1 MAGRAKSRGP
11 RQTPSNLESGLGRD
25 SARNKLPSI
34 IAYEEDEKES
44 LAWKYLSLTQMID
57 LNQLTLEGVEE
68 RLREFLDLREC
79 QISLKDGI
87 ILDYYVSG
95 YWWAKEQN
103 FTMKQISS
111 FMTLLRVI
119 LDNVS
124 NKRLPLTDNVK
135 ELVKVMSGNNQSSSQ
150 PNDVNFP
157 NEESKAIINYIKIRS
172 QQLMLGIQ
180 FHMYHDIILSLS
192 GDNFLM
198 RICTIPDT
206 EILRTELEVE
216 LVMPPDPF
224 PLPLEE
230 GISWDIFASFVQLP
244 LKDSELEDAQ
254 EHEESKDT
262 TDITTRDRLAS
273 YTIDDVKLVLGQVTA
288 DVLGRVETEINEK
301 LHKQEEAYSARIEKL
316 KNP

>member
-157 NEESKAIINYIKIRS
+157 NEESKAIINYIKI
-172 QQLMLGIQ
+172 
-180 FHMYHDIILSLS
+180 SL
-192 GDNFLM
+192 FQHYKLYEF
-198 RICTIPDT
+198 IFTQIPDT